1 MKRAFLTIATGIMVI
16 AGCTIF
22 SANQATAQT
31 KKASKMKKVLF
42 VVTSH
47 DKKGDTGQP
56 TGYYLA
62 EVTHP
67 WTFCTMQVTK
77 LIL

>member
-1 MKRAFLTIATGIMVI
+1 MKKEFLTIATGIMVI
-16 AGCTIF
+16 AGCTIL
-22 SANQATAQT
+22 SLNQATAQT
-31 KKASKMKKVLF
+31 KKVSKMKKVLF

-62 EVTHP
+62 EVAHP
-67 WTFCTMQVTK
+67 WDVLHLS
-77 LIL
+77 LIHI